1 MQKKLI
7 IIALAS
13 LLFVLTL
20 LLIIFSTVRQGS
32 NIKPQPSDQPTAVPI
47 SQAPALGLL
56 KVVSTSPVDGADNV
70 DLNSGIEI
78 VFNRS
83 FNSNEVIIEFMD
95 AAIKNVK
102 HSQKIQGTTLILES
116 TNVLTQS
123 TVYTIRIRD
132 QKLRV
137 LKEFSFLTLTVQ
149 PSPDTRPEAALTKTI
164 ERTLRE
170 RPDVYL
176 ANLLPYQSF
185 DFSMVLE
192 IDDQGYFQF
201 KVSSS
206 RLSGAILKDRVAQWL
221 LGLELS
227 QKQISGLNI
236 IYP

>member
-1 MQKKLI
+1 
-7 IIALAS
+7 
-13 LLFVLTL
+13 VET
-20 LLIIFSTVRQGS
+20 
-32 NIKPQPSDQPTAVPI
+32 
-47 SQAPALGLL
+47 
-56 KVVSTSPVDGADNV
+56 GADV
-70 DLNSGIEI
+70 VCGSCTKGSEPGTAAMRMVIPDGEGGATIQ
-78 VFNRS
+78 
-83 FNSNEVIIEFMD
+83 EVGEVRCPGAVIEFMD